1 MDGRADVRTATSLSK
16 ILGWMDNQIFLPMVL
31 RYQSIKLLWLYLS
44 LSAIS
49 TIEDTTFRPPLY
61 TGRPLQL
68 TES

>member
-1 MDGRADVRTATSLSK
+1 MDGRADVRTVTSLSK

-31 RYQSIKLLWLYLS
+31 RYQSIKLLWLYWS
-44 LSAIS
+44 LSVIS

-61 TGRPLQL
+61 TGPPLQL

>member
-1 MDGRADVRTATSLSK
+1 
-16 ILGWMDNQIFLPMVL
+16 MVL

-61 TGRPLQL
+61 TGPPLQL